1 MPNQK
6 HHVFFLCR
14 YSAVA
19 YSRSGRLCRKNANE
33 VFKNAMAALALA
45 PSWTTWSVVE
55 LLSRKELALLCQLAS
70 SAEAI
75 LRQRLFSIDSQK
87 FGTVGRS
94 HDHFQ
99 RGWLTKCSQFWTITD
114 ERQKHSFSPC
124 ARWHT
129 QLFTEYRREDLFPV
143 SPRWL
148 SESRR
153 WDLKEVINVH
163 PFRKRRYHQ
172 QATPG
177 RASSSAERIFCT
189 ERIFMNSR
197 ERRQERSCICISEC
211 CDNMRSIEIQ

>member
-33 VFKNAMAALALA
+33 VFKNAMVALALA
-45 PSWTTWSVVE
+45 PSWTTSSVVE
-55 LLSRKELALLCQLAS
+55 LLKRKELALLCQLAS

-99 RGWLTKCSQFWTITD
+99 RGRRSFLSFDRYTH
-114 ERQKHSFSPC
+114 EKHKIHTLWPC

-129 QLFTEYRREDLFPV
+129 QLFTEYSVKNCSPSPPGDYRNRADLTWQW
-143 SPRWL
+143 SCMSIL
-148 SESRR
+148 
-153 WDLKEVINVH
+153 
-163 PFRKRRYHQ
+163 FRKRRCLLF
-172 QATPG
+172 ATRG
-177 RASSSAERIFCT
+177 RASSSAEQICCPNRVFDV
-189 ERIFMNSR
+189 SAAW
-197 ERRQERSCICISEC
+197 RQERSSICMKEC
-211 CDNMRSIEIQ
+211 WSNNS

>member
-33 VFKNAMAALALA
+33 VFKNAMVALALA
-45 PSWTTWSVVE
+45 PSWTTSSVVE
-55 LLSRKELALLCQLAS
+55 LLKRKELALLCQLAS

-99 RGWLTKCSQFWTITD
+99 RGRRSFLSFDRYTH
-114 ERQKHSFSPC
+114 EKHNIHTLWPC

-129 QLFTEYRREDLFPV
+129 QLFTEYSV
-143 SPRWL
+143 KNCSP
-148 SESRR
+148 S
-153 WDLKEVINVH
+153 
-163 PFRKRRYHQ
+163 P
-172 QATPG
+172 PG
-177 RASSSAERIFCT
+177 DYR
-189 ERIFMNSR
+189 
-197 ERRQERSCICISEC
+197 
-211 CDNMRSIEIQ
+211 